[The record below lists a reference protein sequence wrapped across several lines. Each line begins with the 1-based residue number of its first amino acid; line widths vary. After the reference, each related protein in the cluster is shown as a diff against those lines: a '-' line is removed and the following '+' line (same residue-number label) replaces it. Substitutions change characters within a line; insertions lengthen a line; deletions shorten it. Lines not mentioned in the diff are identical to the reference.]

1 MRKIKLSLSMISW
14 RLLRDICRV
23 KADKRAILTR
33 RCHELE
39 SRTGAQDVPLPKAT
53 PRRIPL
59 TPSIRNTP
67 KMVSAEAEGGQV
79 ACLRRELEERDAEVA
94 ALEAEREKLT
104 EELEER
110 VGAVRLHP
118 EMAASTRKCRQRLM
132 KMQAVVLEKLL
143 EMKHV

>member
-1 MRKIKLSLSMISW
+1 
-14 RLLRDICRV
+14 
-23 KADKRAILTR
+23 
-33 RCHELE
+33 
-39 SRTGAQDVPLPKAT
+39 
-53 PRRIPL
+53 
-59 TPSIRNTP
+59 
-67 KMVSAEAEGGQV
+67 MVSAEAEGGQV